1 MKYERK
7 TRAKSPLEG
16 ALTAWGVG
24 SEDRYRESLSQSHRG
39 LDLRTYTRIGDNAL
53 GVLRV

>member
-16 ALTAWGVG
+16 ALIAWGVG